1 MAAIKDVAKLAGVSV
16 AAVSKYLK
24 TPDNMRE
31 ETRQK
36 IAQAIQELNY
46 RPNPFAQSL
55 RTGKTNMIAITIPEV
70 DNPYFNKMFK
80 LLQAYCEDRGL
91 LAILLKNSNPEQA
104 KNAASILKSGLVDG
118 VICYD
123 EGQAD
128 TFIMELE
135 VSVPVVKVGPVTE
148 SEYAATVG
156 IDLRTG
162 IEKLCAHLEQTGVRR
177 LGYIGPDSDVSSRQK
192 IGAIKSYCAHSDL
205 YLDPKVFMTD
215 CHTYSGGF
223 DCCQKL
229 LDSGIDLP
237 DAIIVES
244 DMIALGV
251 IKALQEKN
259 YRVPEDV
266 SIVGFDDLPFSE
278 IAYPPLTTIRV
289 PNKEMGRL
297 AVKKLID
304 LIENPGGP
312 ITKTEVGTTFV
323 KRQTVKRI
331 KS

>member
-31 ETRQK
+31 ETRQR
-36 IAQAIQELNY
+36 IAGAIRELNY
-46 RPNPFAQSL
+46 RPNPLAQSL
-55 RTGKTNMIAITIPEV
+55 RTGKTNIIAIAIPEV
-70 DNPYFNKMFK
+70 DNPYFSKMFK
-80 LLQAYCEDRGL
+80 LLQTYCEDRGL
-91 LAILLKNSNPEQA
+91 LAVLLKNANPEQT

-135 VSVPVVKVGPVTE
+135 VSVPVVKVGPVTDCD
-148 SEYAATVG
+148 YAATVG

-162 IEKLCAHLEQTGVRR
+162 MEKLCAHLEETGVRR
-177 LGYIGPDSDVSSRQK
+177 LGYIGPDNDMSSRQK
-192 IGAIKSYCAHSDL
+192 ISAIRNYCQGREI
-205 YLDPKVFMTD
+205 YLDPSVFLTD

-223 DCCQKL
+223 DSCQKL
-229 LDSGIDLP
+229 LDSGAELP

-251 IKALQEKN
+251 LKCLARRGVEVPGTVRISGYDNTDISAMSNPSLTSVHIPLEEICRAALNMLWAMIQGET
-259 YRVPEDV
+259 VTPVE
-266 SIVGFDDLPFSE
+266 FHTELE
-278 IAYPPLTTIRV
+278 IRTSTMPP
-289 PNKEMGRL
+289 K
-297 AVKKLID
+297 
-304 LIENPGGP
+304 
-312 ITKTEVGTTFV
+312 
-323 KRQTVKRI
+323 
-331 KS
+331 

>member
-31 ETRQK
+31 ETRQR
-36 IAQAIQELNY
+36 IADAIRELNY

-55 RTGKTNMIAITIPEV
+55 RTGKTNIIAIAIPEV
-70 DNPYFNKMFK
+70 ENPYFNKMFN

-91 LAILLKNSNPEQA
+91 LAMVLKNSNPEQA
-104 KNAASILKSGLVDG
+104 KRAAGILKSGLVDG

-128 TFIMELE
+128 ILITELE
-135 VSVPVVKVGPVTE
+135 VSVPVVKVGPVTD
-148 SEYAATVG
+148 SDYAAMVG

-177 LGYIGPDSDVSSRQK
+177 LGYIGPDSDVSSKQK
-192 IGAIKSYCAHSDL
+192 IGAIKSYCERSEL
-205 YLDPKVFMTD
+205 YLDPKVFLTD

-223 DCCQKL
+223 ACCQKL
-229 LDSGIDLP
+229 LDSGTELP

-251 IKALQEKN
+251 LKCLARRGVDVPGRIRLSGYDNTDISAMSNPSLTSVHIPLEEICLAALNMLWAMMQGET
-259 YRVPEDV
+259 V
-266 SIVGFDDLPFSE
+266 SPVIFHTDLE
-278 IAYPPLTTIRV
+278 IRTSTMPP
-289 PNKEMGRL
+289 K
-297 AVKKLID
+297 
-304 LIENPGGP
+304 
-312 ITKTEVGTTFV
+312 
-323 KRQTVKRI
+323 
-331 KS
+331 

>member
-31 ETRQK
+31 DTRQR
-36 IAQAIQELNY
+36 IAEAITKLNY

-55 RTGKTNMIAITIPEV
+55 RTGRTNIVAIAIPEV
-70 DNPYFNKMFK
+70 DNPYFSKMFK
-80 LLQAYCEDRGL
+80 LLQEYCEERGL
-91 LAILLKNSNPEQA
+91 MAMLLKNSNMEQA

-135 VSVPVVKVGPVTE
+135 VGVPVVKVGPVTE
-148 SEYAATVG
+148 DSYPATIG

-162 IEKLCAHLEQTGVRR
+162 IEKLCSHLENTGVRR
-177 LGYIGPDSDVSSRQK
+177 LGYIGPDSDISSVQK
-192 IGAIKSYCAHSDL
+192 IGAISHFCESSEM
-205 YLDPKVFMTD
+205 YLDPAVFLTD

-223 DCCQKL
+223 DCCEKL
-229 LDSGIDLP
+229 LESGVTLP

-251 IKALQEKN
+251 LKCLSRQ
-259 YRVPEDV
+259 
-266 SIVGFDDLPFSE
+266 G
-278 IAYPPLTTIRV
+278 IRV
-289 PNKEMGRL
+289 PQDIRL
-297 AVKKLID
+297 SGYDNTDISQMS
-304 LIENPGGP
+304 NPSLTSVHIPLNDICRSALNMLSAMIRGESVSPAIFHTGLEIRTSTMP
-312 ITKTEVGTTFV
+312 PK
-323 KRQTVKRI
+323 
-331 KS
+331 

>member
-24 TPDNMRE
+24 TPNNMRDD
-31 ETRQK
+31 TRQR
-36 IAQAIQELNY
+36 IADAISQLNY

-55 RTGKTNMIAITIPEV
+55 RTGRTNIIAIVIPEV
-70 DNPYFNKMFK
+70 DNPYFSKMFK
-80 LLQAYCEDRGL
+80 LLQEYCEDRGL
-91 LAILLKNSNPEQA
+91 MAILLKNSNMEQA
-104 KNAASILKSGLVDG
+104 KHTASILKSGMVDG

-135 VSVPVVKVGPVTE
+135 VSVPVVKVGPITD
-148 SEYAATVG
+148 SDYPATVG

-162 IEKLCAHLEQTGVRR
+162 IEKLCSHLEQTGIHR
-177 LGYIGPDSDVSSRQK
+177 LGYIGPNSDISSVQK
-192 IGAIKSYCAHSDL
+192 IAAIQRCCENSKMF
-205 YLDPKVFMTD
+205 LDPAVFLTD

-229 LDSGIDLP
+229 LESGVSLP

-251 IKALQEKN
+251 LKCLS
-259 YRVPEDV
+259 RH
-266 SIVGFDDLPFSE
+266 G
-278 IAYPPLTTIRV
+278 IRV
-289 PNKEMGRL
+289 PQDIRL
-297 AVKKLID
+297 SGYDNTDISQMSNPSLTSVHIPLDDICHTALNMLCAMIRGESVSPAIFHTD
-304 LIENPGGP
+304 LEIRTSTMPP
-312 ITKTEVGTTFV
+312 
-323 KRQTVKRI
+323 R
-331 KS
+331 

>member
-31 ETRQK
+31 ETRQR
-36 IAQAIQELNY
+36 IAEAIRELNY

-55 RTGKTNMIAITIPEV
+55 RTGKTNIIALAIPEV
-70 DNPYFNKMFK
+70 DNPYFSKMFK

-91 LAILLKNSNPEQA
+91 LAMLLKNSNAEQA

-128 TFIMELE
+128 TFILELE
-135 VSVPVVKVGPVTE
+135 VSVPVVKVGPVTD
-148 SEYAATVG
+148 SDYAATVG

-162 IEKLCAHLEQTGVRR
+162 IEKLCAHLEENGVRR

-192 IGAIKSYCAHSDL
+192 IGAIQNYCDHSEM
-205 YLDPKVFMTD
+205 YLDPKVFLTD

-229 LDSGIDLP
+229 LDSGVDLP

-251 IKALQEKN
+251 LKSLVRRGID
-259 YRVPEDV
+259 VPENILLSGYDNTDISAMSNPSLTSVHIPLEEICLAALNMLWAMIQGEVV
-266 SIVGFDDLPFSE
+266 SPVTFHTDLE
-278 IAYPPLTTIRV
+278 IRTSTMPP
-289 PNKEMGRL
+289 K
-297 AVKKLID
+297 
-304 LIENPGGP
+304 
-312 ITKTEVGTTFV
+312 
-323 KRQTVKRI
+323 
-331 KS
+331 

>member
-24 TPDNMRE
+24 TPENMRE
-31 ETRQK
+31 ETRQR
-36 IAQAIQELNY
+36 IADAIRELNY

-55 RTGKTNMIAITIPEV
+55 RTGKTNIIAIAIPEV
-70 DNPYFNKMFK
+70 ENPYFNKMFN
-80 LLQAYCEDRGL
+80 LLQEYCEDRGL
-91 LAILLKNSNPEQA
+91 LAMVLKNSNPEQA

-128 TFIMELE
+128 TLIMELE
-135 VSVPVVKVGPVTE
+135 VSVPVVKVGPVTD
-148 SEYAATVG
+148 SDYAATVG

-162 IEKLCAHLEQTGVRR
+162 IKKLCAHLEETGVRR
-177 LGYIGPDSDVSSRQK
+177 LGYIGPDSDMSSKQK
-192 IGAIKSYCAHSDL
+192 IGAIRSYCESSEL
-205 YLDPKVFMTD
+205 YLDPKVFLTG

-229 LDSGIDLP
+229 LDSGVKLP

-251 IKALQEKN
+251 LKCLARRDIDVPGTVRLSGYDNTDISAMSNPSLTSVHIPLEDICLSALNMLWAMMQGEA
-259 YRVPEDV
+259 V
-266 SIVGFDDLPFSE
+266 SPVTFHTDLE
-278 IAYPPLTTIRV
+278 IRTSTMPP
-289 PNKEMGRL
+289 K
-297 AVKKLID
+297 
-304 LIENPGGP
+304 
-312 ITKTEVGTTFV
+312 
-323 KRQTVKRI
+323 
-331 KS
+331 